1 MLTYNGLAMCSCVN
15 KEINLINMKD
25 IKTILESK
33 PKVEDYDRQP
43 YGYINALQNYINK
56 LEEQLRIASVS
67 NRYFVFSGQEDNKP
81 TKYLVD
87 DCKDR
92 ETAIAKIETEYPN
105 FKWVMTETFNGC

>member
-1 MLTYNGLAMCSCVN
+1 MKKAEFIKKFSKIEDTLEDEFRAEFNSP
-15 KEINLINMKD
+15 ELIW
-25 IKTILESK
+25 E
-33 PKVEDYDRQP
+33 
-43 YGYINALQNYINK
+43 ALK
-56 LEEQLRIASVS
+56 KQLRIASVS